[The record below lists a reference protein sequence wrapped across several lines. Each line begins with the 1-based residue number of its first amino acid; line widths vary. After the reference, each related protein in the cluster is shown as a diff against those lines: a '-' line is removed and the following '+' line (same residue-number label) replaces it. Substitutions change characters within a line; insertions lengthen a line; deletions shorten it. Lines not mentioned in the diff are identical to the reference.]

1 MLGKKLETTPV
12 ITMCTKDSLRK
23 AIKAMNENNIHI
35 LPIKDKDKL
44 VGVVTDGNLKKV
56 MVASDKLLFYI
67 PCS

>member
-1 MLGKKLETTPV
+1 MLDKKWTTSPV

-35 LPIKDKDKL
+35 LPVIDENKV
-44 VGVVTDGNLKKV
+44 VGIVADGNLKKA
-56 MVASDKLLFYI
+56 MVATDKLLFYI